1 MRTIRFVSV
10 CLCFIAA
17 AALASRAGQA
27 QTQPPASDP
36 APAAFDPSRSDE
48 KAIAVA
54 DQVMTTMGQD
64 AWKKTRYIKFT
75 WVWQQGDK
83 STGITHYWDREAHRS
98 RMEGPSKDG
107 RPVIAVVDLNTKE
120 GSASIDGQPLVGA
133 EADKYIDIAYTRQI
147 NDAYWFFMP
156 FELESPGTRL
166 RYEGEIKAGPV
177 TYDKIL
183 ITFDGGVKQ
192 SLGDR
197 FWLYVN
203 RDTHLIERW
212 SYLMPGQGLNTSP
225 IAWQWVDWLDVGG
238 MKLATRRTQP
248 GGESDIILEDPQVFE
263 SLPETVFTKAEPYQ
277 APAAMAG
284 TR

>member
-1 MRTIRFVSV
+1 MRTLRFVSV
-10 CLCFIAA
+10 CLCLFAA
-17 AALASRAGQA
+17 AALASGAGQA
-27 QTQPPASDP
+27 QTQPPASDQ

-54 DQVMTTMGQD
+54 DQVMATMGQE
-64 AWKKTRYIKFT
+64 AWKKTRFIKFT
-75 WVWQQGDK
+75 WVWQQGEK
-83 STGITHYWDREAHRS
+83 STGITHYWDRVEHRS

-107 RPVIAVVDLNTKE
+107 RPVIAVVDMKTKQ

-133 EADKYIDIAYTRQI
+133 EADKYVDIAYTRQI

-156 FELESPGTRL
+156 FELESPGVRL

-177 TYDKIL
+177 TYDKIQ

-203 RDTHLIERW
+203 RDTQLIERW
-212 SYLMPGQGLNTSP
+212 SYLMPGQGINTSP
-225 IAWQWVDWLDVGG
+225 IAWQWVDWVDVDGL
-238 MKLATRRTQP
+238 KLATRRTQP
-248 GGESDIILEDPQVFE
+248 GGESDVVMENPQVFE
-263 SLPETVFTKAEPYQ
+263 SLPETVFTKAEPYE

-284 TR
+284 TQ